1 MAIDHAILEFSLSLS
16 LLHESQEHAAHLRK
30 EEVNGVL
37 FSSDLGVFCPVA
49 PC

>member
-1 MAIDHAILEFSLSLS
+1 MAINHAIPEFSLSS
-16 LLHESQEHAAHLRK
+16 LLHKPQEHAAHLRK

-37 FSSDLGVFCPVA
+37 FSSDFGVFCPVA